1 MQIGAA
7 RPLTAGRGGGLALS
21 KAVKM
26 GKKSRRQRE
35 KGLSHSEGNKVINP
49 NSVPPFIGHEFG
61 LIGVD
66 SGGVCATSVPILRTS
81 PSRVTWFV
89 VGVAWRATAPKSAT
103 SRIGRSTRRNAA
115 AVGWLSLKVFSLRV
129 AYPRKKRRSYG
140 RRLQARNLIVK
151 QQM

>member
-26 GKKSRRQRE
+26 GKKSRRQRD

-49 NSVPPFIGHEFG
+49 NSVPLGHEFG

-89 VGVAWRATAPKSAT
+89 VGVAWRATAPRCARPRIGEIISRNAT
-103 SRIGRSTRRNAA
+103 SIS
-115 AVGWLSLKVFSLRV
+115 WL
-129 AYPRKKRRSYG
+129 
-140 RRLQARNLIVK
+140 N
-151 QQM
+151 